1 MIFKDIVKD
10 NFKKPEVTIFIINSF
25 KLIQTMSKVLEEE
38 SPQTPLQKKEMD
50 TLGLPM

>member
-1 MIFKDIVKD
+1 
-10 NFKKPEVTIFIINSF
+10 
-25 KLIQTMSKVLEEE
+25 MSKVLVEE